1 MNTERLRA
9 LARDL
14 NQLAPRSPYDTL
26 SPDFPA
32 VAARLVDKCRADL
45 LNLQGEY
52 HYNCPMDQRFFR
64 AVGLEAGALREF
76 VATGADDGEVASWM
90 STNAKQ
96 ARGDRVSWGRRFRR
110 NPLWLF
116 LVFEDWQHVRKASKR
131 AR

>member
-1 MNTERLRA
+1 MNAERLRS

-14 NQLAPRSPYDTL
+14 NQCAPRSPYASL

-64 AVGLEAGALREF
+64 AVGLEAEALREF

-90 STNAKQ
+90 SANAKTPK
-96 ARGDRVSWGRRFRR
+96 DDIVKWGRRFRR

-116 LVFEDWQHVRKASKR
+116 LVFEDWQHVRQHFKR
-131 AR
+131 PT